1 MRKNILF
8 IDNGTEFRG
17 KIIDILVEADV
28 NFCVRDWWGL
38 FPEADYKF
46 AMYDGVI
53 FSGSKQNVF
62 EDNHPRAHWQHME
75 ELPKLLICYSQQ
87 LYLFDNHD
95 IPVIECN
102 GEEGELEE
110 SDVLILNDSVL
121 FEGIDFKEKP
131 YVYHYHWYIPQSL
144 PSHYKITT
152 STEFTPFGSWE
163 NEKEKVYAFQWHPE
177 VLPHTKKILHNFI
190 NLICQ

>member
-8 IDNGTEFRG
+8 IDNGTSFRG
-17 KIIDILVEADV
+17 KIIDILVEEDV

-38 FPEADYKF
+38 FPAAEYKF

-53 FSGSKQNVF
+53 FSGSKKNVF
-62 EDNHPRAHWQHME
+62 EDDHPTALWDHMK

-87 LYLFDNHD
+87 LYLFDNYD
-95 IPVIECN
+95 IPVVKCN
-102 GEEGELEE
+102 GDEGELEE
-110 SDVLILNDSVL
+110 CDVLILNDSKL
-121 FEGIDFKEKP
+121 FEGIDFKKDP
-131 YVYHYHWYIPQSL
+131 YIYHYHWYIPKTL
-144 PSHYKITT
+144 PAHFKITT

-163 NEKEKVYAFQWHPE
+163 CEYENVYAFQWHPE
-177 VLPHTKKILHNFI
+177 VLPHTKKILSNFI